1 MATSSS
7 TLRKRPADNGIITE
21 EKANSSH
28 DKSVPASEQSSSAG
42 VQMEET
48 IQEQHNSETNNHR
61 STFLAIPL
69 DVLGEIAYSLRPLDI
84 LHLSRTNKALKSML
98 MLRSSALVWRA
109 ALATAV
115 AEGLPPCPSDLN
127 EPQYIRLM
135 FEWSCTILQ
144 FCGGATFYWGQWALR
159 VRCCQTCAR
168 ERLIER
174 WSAWKMLPS
183 NYINDYR
190 PLSESLILTNFIV
203 EERRERDSDYD
214 DDDDDEVDDE
224 GEQEQ
229 DEEEDTGEVLPS
241 GTWYLKSAVVA
252 VVEIM
257 KDALTDEARFHDF
270 LRDRLLHVALVNV
283 LRRGRGSK
291 SRRKEECHLRKL
303 GYSSEIEHWYK
314 EEEKH
319 FYKHP
324 LVKKTQSLTKQ
335 DWTDIKDI
343 LVEYME
349 GVRSRHLKDEWENE
363 ILPGRLATLRE
374 VLGEYYLAQKETN
387 LVPAIVDFC
396 YMAGVLEIVEAPWD
410 VEVTKASFSDV
421 IASLPEMVEGW
432 RKNVRDKLFKLLP
445 AGVVELDPSLLDV
458 LTLATTQFS
467 CAWDKVKAPLTSDR
481 LFVHGCLTKWEEDGV
496 SRESIRLLKGAY
508 AESICSLLDAV
519 PWGVQRYKELASYPE
534 ASQYA
539 RYIVEAC
546 DKDPETTTTLDMDK
560 LDARLECTKCRHLP
574 GLKWRQ
580 AVTHA
585 ALKND
590 HAQNDFRMHSPEETV
605 SMREVE
611 QDVAWPDWDGC
622 RPWLCRKNPELGLSM
637 RL

>member
-1 MATSSS
+1 MT
-7 TLRKRPADNGIITE
+7 RKKIREKVLQDLPADTAKLI
-21 EKANSSH
+21 
-28 DKSVPASEQSSSAG
+28 VP
-42 VQMEET
+42 
-48 IQEQHNSETNNHR
+48 R
-61 STFLAIPL
+61 
-69 DVLGEIAYSLRPLDI
+69 
-84 LHLSRTNKALKSML
+84 
-98 MLRSSALVWRA
+98 
-109 ALATAV
+109 
-115 AEGLPPCPSDLN
+115 
-127 EPQYIRLM
+127 
-135 FEWSCTILQ
+135 
-144 FCGGATFYWGQWALR
+144 
-159 VRCCQTCAR
+159 
-168 ERLIER
+168 
-174 WSAWKMLPS
+174 
-183 NYINDYR
+183 
-190 PLSESLILTNFIV
+190 
-203 EERRERDSDYD
+203 
-214 DDDDDEVDDE
+214 
-224 GEQEQ
+224 
-229 DEEEDTGEVLPS
+229 EVLPS

-252 VVEIM
+252 VVEIL
-257 KDALTDEARFHDF
+257 KDALTEEAKFHDF

-283 LRRGRGSK
+283 HAERMRVWHLLHSFAGAEDPSRDGRRNAILQ
-291 SRRKEECHLRKL
+291 HLREL

-314 EEEKH
+314 DEEKH

-349 GVRSRHLKDEWENE
+349 GVRSRHLKDEWQNE
-363 ILPGRLATLRE
+363 ILPGRLATLRG
-374 VLGEYYLAQKETN
+374 VLAEYYLAQEETD

-396 YMAGVLEIVEAPWD
+396 YMTGVLEIVEAPRD
-410 VEVTKASFSDV
+410 IQVTKASFSAV
-421 IASLPEMVEGW
+421 IASLPEMAEDW
-432 RKNVRDKLFKLLP
+432 RKNVRDRLFKLLP
-445 AGVVELDPSLLDV
+445 AGVAEPDPSLLDV

-508 AESICSLLDAV
+508 GESICSLLDAV
-519 PWGVQRYKELASYPE
+519 PWGIQHYKELASYPE
-534 ASQYA
+534 ASEYA

-546 DKDPETTTTLDMDK
+546 DKDPKTTTALDMDK

-611 QDVAWPDWDGC
+611 KDIAWPDWDGC
-622 RPWLCRKNPELGLSM
+622 RPWLCRVCRKASRDSASCCNQAKIRNLDFPCVYEPIAALRTLSYAIWSCPTVGEKS
-637 RL
+637 R